1 MFFARPYKKAIYAE
15 IKKTPLFAENW
26 FYITKIGDEIIF
38 GYHSYG
44 TRLESITDGGL
55 DIVYNKNGTLT
66 GKLYFGFLEDDPRFE
81 QLTNTLDTIA
91 DDGLDDI
98 AVFAERKHAP
108 APRSRVAVTIK
119 DVNKENV
126 SAAAC
131 RLCDAL
137 TDIVEGF
144 ADGGEDDEEAEEE

>member
-26 FYITKIGDEIIF
+26 FYITKIGDELIF
-38 GYHSYG
+38 SYHSYG

-108 APRSRVAVTIK
+108 APRSRVAVVIK
-119 DVNKENV
+119 DVTKETV
-126 SAAAC
+126 KDAAC

-144 ADGGEDDEEAEEE
+144 ADDGEEDEEE

>member
-26 FYITKIGDEIIF
+26 FYIAKIGDELIF
-38 GYHSYG
+38 SYHSYG

-108 APRSRVAVTIK
+108 APRSRVAVVIK
-119 DVNKENV
+119 DVTKDTV
-126 SAAAC
+126 KDAAC

-144 ADGGEDDEEAEEE
+144 ADGGEDDEE

>member
-108 APRSRVAVTIK
+108 APRSRVAVVIK
-119 DVNKENV
+119 DVTKDTV
-126 SAAAC
+126 KDAAC

-144 ADGGEDDEEAEEE
+144 ADSEEDDEAEEE

>member
-26 FYITKIGDEIIF
+26 FYIAKIGDELIF
-38 GYHSYG
+38 SYHSYG

-108 APRSRVAVTIK
+108 APRSRVAVVIK
-119 DVNKENV
+119 DVTKDTV
-126 SAAAC
+126 KDAAC

-144 ADGGEDDEEAEEE
+144 ADDGEEDEEE

>member
-26 FYITKIGDEIIF
+26 LYITKIGDELIF

-108 APRSRVAVTIK
+108 APRSRVAVVIK
-119 DVNKENV
+119 DVTKETV
-126 SAAAC
+126 KDAAC

-144 ADGGEDDEEAEEE
+144 ADSEEDDEE

>member
-26 FYITKIGDEIIF
+26 FYITKIGDELIF
-38 GYHSYG
+38 SYHSYG

-108 APRSRVAVTIK
+108 APRSRVAVVIK
-119 DVNKENV
+119 DVTKDTV
-126 SAAAC
+126 KDAAC

-144 ADGGEDDEEAEEE
+144 ADDGEEDEEE

>member
-26 FYITKIGDEIIF
+26 FYIAKIGDELIF
-38 GYHSYG
+38 SYHSYG

-108 APRSRVAVTIK
+108 APRSRVAVVIK
-119 DVNKENV
+119 DVTKDTV
-126 SAAAC
+126 KDAAC

-144 ADGGEDDEEAEEE
+144 ADGGEDDEEE